1 MNIDVCGVKYNVFQ
15 IEEVDN
21 DPSCLG
27 LCIYR
32 ESVIQIKKVCQPN
45 VRSKFW
51 SMRCYMQCC
60 MKLVMKNTMKNK

>member
-32 ESVIQIKKVCQPN
+32 ESVIQIKKSLSTE
-45 VRSKFW
+45 RK
-51 SMRCYMQCC
+51 
-60 MKLVMKNTMKNK
+60 K